1 MALPRNIDHVVFG
14 QYDIVTWFYSPYPEE
29 FVPAGALLPRL
40 FVCPRC
46 FKYTKDETAA
56 GGHQVNT
63 FRKGANTIPGVM
75 QKEERIRWPP
85 RLH

>member
-29 FVPAGALLPRL
+29 FVPAGTLLPRL

-56 GGHQVNT
+56 GGHQVNYPSHT
-63 FRKGANTIPGVM
+63 YFLTMSGIM
-75 QKEERIRWPP
+75 QKE
-85 RLH
+85 